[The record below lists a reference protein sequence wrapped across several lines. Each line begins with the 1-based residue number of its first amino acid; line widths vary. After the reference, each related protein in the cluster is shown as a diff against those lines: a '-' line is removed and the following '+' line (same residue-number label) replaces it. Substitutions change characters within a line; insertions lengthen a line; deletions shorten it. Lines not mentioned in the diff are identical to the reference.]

1 MPFLTRRSLLA
12 SALPGLALA
21 QSSASLPTQPR
32 DPVSFSADGI
42 GFSPVQYAMLL
53 QKILTGGE
61 TLADRYLEG
70 GAVEKLQDAFAQL
83 LGKEAAVFLP
93 TGTMANHFAVR
104 LLAGDR
110 RRVLVQQESHLYR
123 DENDCAEMLSGLN
136 LTPLATG
143 RSTFTLDEFSSA
155 VADSAGPPY
164 PMPIG
169 AVSIESPVRRRRGE
183 VFDFEEM
190 KKITAF
196 AKRKSIGT
204 HLDGARV
211 FLASAYTGISTRQYA
226 ELFDT
231 VYISL
236 YKYFNA
242 PFGAILAGP
251 KELMAKVPVLRR
263 QFGGGL
269 LHAWE
274 PAVVAMHF
282 LDGFEERYRNAVQNG
297 NRLMSLL
304 EKSGRFQFEKVG
316 SNIFGMQVGGMAM
329 ETLRDRMRGAGILVS
344 VAPQLQINETV
355 NRRPVEEI
363 AAEFQKAVGSR
374 G

>member
-1 MPFLTRRSLLA
+1 MPSIRRRSFLA
-12 SALPGLALA
+12 SAVPGLAMA
-21 QSSASLPTQPR
+21 QSTISKTNPSRELI
-32 DPVSFSADGI
+32 SFSGDGI
-42 GFSPVQYAMLL
+42 PFQPAQYAKLL
-53 QKILTGGE
+53 QEILANSDGIT
-61 TLADRYLEG
+61 DRYLEG
-70 GAVEKLQDAFAQL
+70 GAVEKLQDTFAQL

-190 KKITAF
+190 KRITAF
-196 AKRKSIGT
+196 AKEKAIGT

-211 FLASAYTGISTRQYA
+211 FLASAYTGVSPTQYA
-226 ELFDT
+226 ALFDT
-231 VYISL
+231 VYVSL

-242 PFGAILAGP
+242 PFGAVLAGP
-251 KELMAKVPVLRR
+251 KELIAKIPLLRR

-274 PAVVAMHF
+274 PAA
-282 LDGFEERYRNAVQNG
+282 
-297 NRLMSLL
+297 
-304 EKSGRFQFEKVG
+304 
-316 SNIFGMQVGGMAM
+316 
-329 ETLRDRMRGAGILVS
+329 
-344 VAPQLQINETV
+344 
-355 NRRPVEEI
+355 
-363 AAEFQKAVGSR
+363 
-374 G
+374 

>member
-1 MPFLTRRSLLA
+1 MPFIRRRSFLA
-12 SALPGLALA
+12 GALPGLAMA
-21 QSSASLPTQPR
+21 QSTSPR
-32 DPVSFSADGI
+32 STSRDLVSFSGDGV
-42 GFSPVQYAMLL
+42 PLQPAQYAKLL
-53 QKILTGGE
+53 QEILANGDSVT
-61 TLADRYLEG
+61 DRYLEG
-70 GAVEKLQDAFAQL
+70 GAVEKLQSAFAKL
-83 LGKEAAVFLP
+83 LGKEAAIFLP

-104 LLAGDR
+104 LLAGDK

-136 LTPLATG
+136 LVPLAPG
-143 RSTFTLDEFSSA
+143 RSTFTLPEFSSA
-155 VADSAGPPY
+155 VADSSGPPY

-196 AKRKSIGT
+196 AKEKAIGT

-211 FLASAYTGISTRQYA
+211 FLASAYTGVSPVQYA
-226 ELFDT
+226 SLFDT
-231 VYISL
+231 VYVSL

-242 PFGAILAGP
+242 PFGAVLAGP
-251 KELMAKVPVLRR
+251 KDLIARIPVLRR

-282 LDGFEERYRNAVQNG
+282 LDGFEGRYRQAVQSG

-304 EKSGRFQFEKVG
+304 ENTGRFKFEKIEGG
-316 SNIFGMQVGGMAM
+316 SNIFGMSVSGVKL
-329 ETLRDRMRGAGILVS
+329 ETLQERLRVAGI
-344 VAPQLQINETV
+344 AMGATPQLQINETL
-355 NRRPVEEI
+355 NRRPIEEI
-363 AAEFQKAVGSR
+363 AAEFKKALA
-374 G
+374 